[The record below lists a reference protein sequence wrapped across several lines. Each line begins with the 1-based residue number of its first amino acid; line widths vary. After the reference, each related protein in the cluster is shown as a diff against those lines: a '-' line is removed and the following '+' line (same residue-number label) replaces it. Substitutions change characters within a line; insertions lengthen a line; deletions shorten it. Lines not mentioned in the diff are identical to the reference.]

1 MVNRTG
7 NVNERNQML
16 KLRTAPW
23 VALLVLIPLVVA
35 GCGSSSGK
43 KGGKLTVIS
52 QGDVDSLDPGYHY
65 YQYDTQALDQT
76 THRTLYGWKPEART
90 PGPDLAAALPVVS
103 DGGKTLTIKLKKGVK
118 FSPPVNREATSADVK
133 YAIERSFLPA
143 VGNAYSSV
151 YYADIVGAK
160 EYIDGK
166 AKEVSGIQAPD
177 PQTLIIKTNKPQ
189 GVLTTAVGLTMP
201 GTAPVPKEY
210 AAKFDKGEASTYG
223 QHVVGTG
230 PYMIPN
236 DKSGKVTKAGY
247 QAGKKLVLVRNP
259 NWDKSTDY
267 RPAYVD
273 RIEFLGGND
282 LTVGSRKILQGNG
295 LVSGDFAAPPVP
307 VFKEALT
314 RYKDQVQITPGDS
327 FRLIALNTTVKPLDN
342 ENVRKAMAAVIDKN
356 ALILTRGGPKIG
368 EPATHFLPPFMP
380 GFQEAGGRTTTFD
393 FMKNPNGDVALA
405 QQYMKKGGFPS
416 GKYSGPPL
424 LMVGDNAAPAKN
436 TGEAIQS
443 QLQKLG
449 FKLTYRQIPHEV
461 VNSKYCGIPK
471 QKVAIC
477 PNFAWG
483 KDFYDSQS
491 MLDPVFNGKNI
502 TPSGN
507 VNQSNL
513 NDPAINAAMDKA
525 ELIPDAK
532 ARAAAWGAVDKQVTA
547 TAAAIPWIWDN
558 QANLR
563 SKDVKG
569 VTSNNNAAWDLT
581 FTSVK

>member
-1 MVNRTG
+1 M
-7 NVNERNQML
+7 RN
-16 KLRTAPW
+16 LRTASLA
-23 VALLVLIPLVVA
+23 ALVVLVPLVIA
-35 GCGSSSGK
+35 GCGGSSSK
-43 KGGKLTVIS
+43 KGGTLTVIS

-76 THRTLYGWKPEART
+76 MQRALLGWKPEART
-90 PGPDLAAALPVVS
+90 PSPDLAASMPTVS
-103 DGGKTLTIKLKKGVK
+103 DGGKTVTVKLRPGVK
-118 FSPPVNREATSADVK
+118 FSPPVNRAFTSADVK
-133 YAIERSFLPA
+133 YAIERTFLPA

-151 YYADIVGAK
+151 YYSDIVGAQD
-160 EYIDGK
+160 YIDGK
-166 AKEVSGIQAPD
+166 AKEVAGIETPD
-177 PQTLIIKTNKPQ
+177 PQTLVIKTNKPQ
-189 GVLTTAVGLTMP
+189 GVLTTGVALTMP

-210 AAKFDKGEASTYG
+210 AAKYDKGETSTYG

-259 NWDKSTDY
+259 NWDKGTDY
-267 RPAYVD
+267 RPAYLD
-273 RIEFLGGND
+273 RIEFSGGND
-282 LTVGSRKILQGNG
+282 LTVGSRKILQGDN

-314 RYKDQVQITPGDS
+314 RYKDQLEITPGDS

-342 ENVRKAMAAVIDKN
+342 INVRKAIAAVIDKN
-356 ALILTRGGPKIG
+356 ALIITRGGPKIG

-380 GFQEAGGRTTTFD
+380 GFAEAGGRSTTFD
-393 FMKNPNGDVALA
+393 YMKNPSGDLALA
-405 QQYMKKGGFPS
+405 QEYMKKGGFPS

-443 QLQKLG
+443 QLEKLG
-449 FKLTYRQIPHEV
+449 IKLTYRQVPHEV
-461 VNSKYCGIPK
+461 VNSKFCGIPK

-491 MLDPVFNGKNI
+491 MLDPIFNGKNI
-502 TPSGN
+502 TESGN

-513 NDPAINAAMDKA
+513 ADPKINAGMDKA
-525 ELIPDAK
+525 ELIVDAQARAK
-532 ARAAAWGAVDKQVTA
+532 AWGQLDKDVVA
-547 TAAAIPWIWDN
+547 TAAAVPWIWDN
-558 QANLR
+558 QVNMRSAN
-563 SKDVKG
+563 VNG
-569 VTSNNNAAWDLT
+569 VTSHNNTAWDLT
-581 FTSVK
+581 FTAIK